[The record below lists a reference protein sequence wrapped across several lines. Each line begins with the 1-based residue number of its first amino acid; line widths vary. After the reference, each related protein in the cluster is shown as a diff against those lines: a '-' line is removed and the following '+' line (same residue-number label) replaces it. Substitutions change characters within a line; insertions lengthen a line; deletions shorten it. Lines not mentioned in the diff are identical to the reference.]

1 MRAAGA
7 RPGVND
13 PSMVARVGPLATV
26 SREFRQARKGAA
38 VAVRPGAGM
47 WLARAATL
55 SGPAPVVW

>member
-1 MRAAGA
+1 MRAASA
-7 RPGVND
+7 PPGVNA

-55 SGPAPVVW
+55 SGQARAVW